1 MLATTVA
8 VKICYVKYGGHYQLK
23 NAYIQLKP
31 QSHSGISPTLISWVH
46 KQQNYPTLNPLIQGY
61 SFGYREVG
69 EIRGIPSPR
78 ALDPKPLR
86 LVQVTPIGNPELCAV
101 QTISVIVLFSPQLSP
116 LSRLASFS

>member
-8 VKICYVKYGGHYQLK
+8 VKICYVKYGGLYQLK
-23 NAYIQLKP
+23 DEYIQLKP

-69 EIRGIPSPR
+69 AIRGIPGPR

-86 LVQVTPIGNPELCAV
+86 LGPVTPNDGCHRN
-101 QTISVIVLFSPQLSP
+101 
-116 LSRLASFS
+116 